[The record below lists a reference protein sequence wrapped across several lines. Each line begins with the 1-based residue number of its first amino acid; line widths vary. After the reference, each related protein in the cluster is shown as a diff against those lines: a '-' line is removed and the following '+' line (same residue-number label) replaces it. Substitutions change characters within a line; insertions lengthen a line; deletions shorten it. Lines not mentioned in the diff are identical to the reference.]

1 MTEPLIQ
8 VTGLT
13 MGWDDVVLQ
22 KDATFHVDRGEVF
35 AILGGSGCGK
45 STLLRHLVGLE
56 TPIAGEIAIAG
67 MGPPNLDAGR
77 PPYGVMFQG
86 GALFGSLTVGE
97 NVGLQLEE
105 WTKLPHE
112 AIGAIVRAKLRLVGL
127 DGAQDKL
134 PSEISGGMKKRAA
147 IARAM
152 ALEPDLLF
160 LDEPSAG
167 LDPVSAV
174 ELDDLILTL
183 NKVLGLTLVLVTHEL
198 PSILKIARRCIMLDR
213 DTQTIIATGD
223 PRALREDASDPRVH
237 QFFNR
242 LPRVS

>member
-1 MTEPLIQ
+1 MSGPLID
-8 VTGLT
+8 VKGLT

-45 STLLRHLVGLE
+45 STLLRNLVGLE
-56 TPIAGEIAIAG
+56 TPMAGEISIAG
-67 MGPPNLDAGR
+67 VGHPNLDAGR
-77 PPYGVMFQG
+77 PPFGVMFQG

-105 WTKLPHE
+105 WTDLPHE
-112 AIGAIVRAKLRLVGL
+112 AIGAIVLAKLRLVGL

-183 NKVLGLTLVLVTHEL
+183 NRVLGLTLVLVTHEL
-198 PSILKIARRCIMLDR
+198 PSILKIAKRCIMLDKE
-213 DTQTIIATGD
+213 TKSIIASGD
-223 PRALREDASDPRVH
+223 PRQLRTDTSDPRVH

-242 LPRVS
+242 LPRAS